1 MIQLSRN
8 AIRVIAGVVVA
19 AIVVTVVYFVFLSGG
34 SSRKVTAYFASGI
47 GVYPGT
53 PVKILGVQVGSVTHV
68 KPMGDRVKVD
78 MTYSTK
84 YRLPADAGAFLFANS
99 LVSDRY
105 VQLAPVYSSGPQIPD
120 GGSIPLQ
127 RTTSPAE
134 LDDIYSALS
143 QLSVALGPQGANK
156 NGALSDLLKT
166 SAENLGG
173 NGQAFADSIKNLSA
187 AAQTLSGGSGDL
199 FSTVTNLKKFAQAL
213 NDSDS
218 QVKSFNSLLAQ
229 VSNDLANERADLGAA
244 LHNLA
249 VSLHDLANFIHTNA
263 NAFHQDLDGLKIFT
277 NQLVKEQAS
286 LNEILVVAPIALS
299 NLAHGYQE
307 STGTLG
313 TRSNI
318 VNLTDPTLFPK
329 QICDALFAAGDNPL
343 TSGLLGGLLTQISGV
358 CKNLVSPAASPLAQ
372 NLVGGGGQ

>member
-1 MIQLSRN
+1 
-8 AIRVIAGVVVA
+8 
-19 AIVVTVVYFVFLSGG
+19 
-34 SSRKVTAYFASGI
+34 
-47 GVYPGT
+47 
-53 PVKILGVQVGSVTHV
+53 V

-78 MTYSTK
+78 MTYASK
-84 YRLPADAGAFLFANS
+84 YDLPQDAGAYLFANS

-105 VQLAPVYSSGPQIPD
+105 IQLAPVYNGGAQLASG
-120 GGSIPLQ
+120 GAIPLQ
-127 RTTSPAE
+127 RTSSPAE
-134 LDDIYSALS
+134 LDDIYSALN

-156 NGALSDLLKT
+156 NGALSDLIKT
-166 SAENLGG
+166 SADNLNG
-173 NGQAFADSIKNLSA
+173 NGQAFADSIQNLSA

-199 FSTVTNLKKFAQAL
+199 FSTVTNLKNFALAL
-213 NDSDS
+213 NQSDKN
-218 QVKSFNSLLAQ
+218 VTDFNHVLAQ
-229 VSNDLANERADLGAA
+229 VSSDLANERADLGSA

-286 LNEILVVAPIALS
+286 LNEILVVAPVALS

-329 QICDALFAAGDNPL
+329 QICDALYAAGDNPL
-343 TSGLLGGLLTQISGV
+343 TSGLLGNLLSQISGV
-358 CKNLVSPAASPLAQ
+358 CRTLVTPAASPLAQ

>member
-8 AIRVIAGVVVA
+8 AIRAIAGVMVA
-19 AIVVTVVYFVFLSGG
+19 AIVVAAVYFVFLSGG
-34 SSRKVTAYFASGI
+34 SSKKVTAYFASGV

-53 PVKILGVQVGSVTHV
+53 PVKILGIQVGSVTHV

-78 MTYSTK
+78 MTYASK
-84 YRLPADAGAFLFANS
+84 YDLPQDAGAYLFANS

-105 VQLAPVYSSGPQIPD
+105 IQLAPVYNGGAQLASG
-120 GGSIPLQ
+120 GAIPLQ
-127 RTTSPAE
+127 RTSSPAE
-134 LDDIYSALS
+134 LDDIYSALN

-156 NGALSDLLKT
+156 NGALSDLIKT
-166 SAENLGG
+166 SADNLNG
-173 NGQAFADSIKNLSA
+173 NGQAFADSIQNLSA

-199 FSTVTNLKKFAQAL
+199 FSTVTNLKNFALAL
-213 NDSDS
+213 NQSDKN
-218 QVKSFNSLLAQ
+218 VTDFNHVLAQ
-229 VSNDLANERADLGAA
+229 VSSDLANERADLGSA

-286 LNEILVVAPIALS
+286 LNEILVVAPVALS

-329 QICDALFAAGDNPL
+329 QICDALYAAGDNPL
-343 TSGLLGGLLTQISGV
+343 TSGLLGNLLSQISGV
-358 CKNLVSPAASPLAQ
+358 CRTLVTPAASPLAQ